1 MQGKIASKIPSLLQ
15 KGILAKERINLDRK
29 LGKIFDNVTNYF
41 ATSYCYSKKNPLLKS
56 HPRYSNKVVQHLF
69 SSVLVGSGS
78 LIE

>member
-41 ATSYCYSKKNPLLKS
+41 ATSYCYSKKHPLLKS
-56 HPRYSNKVVQHLF
+56 HPRYFNKIVQNLF
-69 SSVLVGSGS
+69 SSVLIGSGS